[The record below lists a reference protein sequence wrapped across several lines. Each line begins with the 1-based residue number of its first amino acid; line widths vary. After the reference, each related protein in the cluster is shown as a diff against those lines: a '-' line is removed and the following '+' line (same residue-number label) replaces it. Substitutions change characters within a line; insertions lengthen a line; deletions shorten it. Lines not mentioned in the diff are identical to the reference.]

1 MDDINKKI
9 LAIEGSR
16 KVNEQILNGR
26 IEENAHNLET
36 TNEKLNQL
44 ETLSKSFDSYAKTIK
59 DQLTSYFK
67 EIQDFKRSILEDQL
81 KVKEENNMN
90 VMLLRKEVL
99 KADDKIAEIHAI
111 AESHLDEIKRHDLS
125 SAKMRRHIDD
135 ITG

>member
-1 MDDINKKI
+1 M
-9 LAIEGSR
+9 
-16 KVNEQILNGR
+16 NGL

-99 KADDKIAEIHAI
+99 KSDDKIAEIHAI

-125 SAKMRRHIDD
+125 IANMRRHIDD
-135 ITG
+135 ITGQISAIQLQKVD